1 MKECTYEGLS
11 CELIDSK
18 PQDFDFSEG
27 YMEHWEVPLVTSE
40 EDEDRY
46 MPMMNYMYP
55 LGESFEV
62 PDDFRAKLVNTTIIQ
77 MDDEYYL
84 ALTGGGMDMTWEICE
99 SFINLGYYPP
109 VHFCRLPAMCGR
121 GSRKFDRHII
131 AVCNESIR
139 ILIKWLE
146 GRLKQNEQAFPAPCP
161 DRAGASPQKTGCQ
174 GEKND

>member
-1 MKECTYEGLS
+1 MKETTYEGLS
-11 CELIDSK
+11 CELIDTK

-27 YMEHWEVPLVTSE
+27 WEVPLVASE
-40 EDEDRY
+40 EDEDAY

-77 MDDEYYL
+77 MDDEYFL

-109 VHFCRLPAMCGR
+109 VHFCRLPAISGR
-121 GSRKFDRHII
+121 GTRKFDRHII
-131 AVCNESIR
+131 GICNESIR
-139 ILIKWLE
+139 IMIKWME
-146 GRLKQNEQAFPAPCP
+146 GRLKENEQSFPAPCP
-161 DRAGASPQKTGCQ
+161 DGAGASPQKTDSQ
-174 GEKND
+174 GESK